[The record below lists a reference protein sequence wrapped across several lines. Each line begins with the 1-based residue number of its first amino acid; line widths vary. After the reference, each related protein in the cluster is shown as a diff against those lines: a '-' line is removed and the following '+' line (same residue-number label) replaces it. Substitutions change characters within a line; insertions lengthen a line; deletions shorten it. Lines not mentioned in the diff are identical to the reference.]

1 VRTETAQG
9 REPHHPNRSTKWNRR
24 APVAAVSLVALAVT
38 PVNAEPD
45 TRTKPPRSA
54 NPLPAPPQIHGLD
67 FLLGSYKCDYT
78 PPPGSKP
85 AVLHLK
91 TKRAMGGHYYE
102 TDATLQPGDVV
113 GRSSFG
119 WNPVD
124 GTFINQYHD
133 NWGSSGFYT
142 APGWKDGH
150 LKFRGPLSQV
160 INPNPTGKASGVK
173 LDLVDDYQV
182 LGPGHFKDTTSFTF
196 PDGSTLRGSYDCRR
210 Q

>member
-1 VRTETAQG
+1 MATVGLVTL
-9 REPHHPNRSTKWNRR
+9 
-24 APVAAVSLVALAVT
+24 AVS

-45 TRTKPPRSA
+45 TRTKPPRTT
-54 NPLPAPPQIHGLD
+54 NPLPSPPQMRGLD
-67 FLLGSYKCDYT
+67 FLLGSYACDYT
-78 PPPGSKP
+78 PPPGGKP
-85 AVLHLK
+85 AVLHL
-91 TKRAMGGHYYE
+91 TTRRAMGGHYFY
-102 TDATLQPGDVV
+102 TDATLEPGNVV

-133 NWGSSGFYT
+133 NWGSSGNYT
-142 APGWKDGH
+142 STGWKDGH
-150 LKFRGPLSQV
+150 LTFKGPLIQV
-160 INPNPTGKASGVK
+160 ITPHATGKSPGVK
-173 LDLVDDYQV
+173 LDLVDDYQL